1 MEKKIFNLSETLDS
15 SINRIDKFLQSQLK
29 NFSRTKLQKLIKN
42 GFVRINDKTIKE
54 ASKKIKIKDKIEI
67 DESFPKYIFDN
78 KAIFKEWI
86 I

>member
-42 GFVRINDKTIKE
+42 GFVRINDKTIKLE
-54 ASKKIKIKDKIEI
+54 LYFPLQKKLILDLK
-67 DESFPKYIFDN
+67 KYHWIFYMMTM
-78 KAIFKEWI
+78 I
-86 I
+86 